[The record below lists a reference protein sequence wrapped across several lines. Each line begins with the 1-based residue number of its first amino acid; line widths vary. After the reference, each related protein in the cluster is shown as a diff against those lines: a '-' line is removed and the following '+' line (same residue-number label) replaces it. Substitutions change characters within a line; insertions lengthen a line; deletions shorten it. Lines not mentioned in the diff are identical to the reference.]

1 MDVGSFLNSLGEAHD
16 RREADVVSANE
27 RSKKRKLGKEET
39 NVRKGICKSE
49 FRRTGSKS
57 RTVLERQQD
66 F

>member
-39 NVRKGICKSE
+39 NVRKGIHESE
-49 FRRTGSKS
+49 FCRTGSKG
-57 RTVLERQQD
+57 
-66 F
+66 